1 MKATGRNGCST
12 DDMEQTNYRNTT
24 VKTSGFSISS
34 TGKTMKLKIKF
45 FPEGELIEI
54 LMLEHPREGIFHSL
68 EIE

>member
-1 MKATGRNGCST
+1 MVVQQTIWNKQTTGIPLS
-12 DDMEQTNYRNTT
+12 

-54 LMLEHPREGIFHSL
+54 LMLEHPREGIFYSL